1 MTFFRAILIS
11 AFCALVSVP
20 VFGAVDPREAV
31 DWSKYPQVV
40 HVQAFVS
47 DELFYSCTGQYVAPN
62 LILTAAHCI
71 LNDGGNLYGNINV
84 VTYAGKKCAA
94 QQAFW
99 VGNYLT
105 ADNSYPYDFA
115 VLQIEPE
122 CYSSINYKIEV
133 SDIDKDIDVYNVGFG
148 SLTILS
154 DNEIKKL
161 REKFTSLPVE
171 SRTNAGI
178 VEQEFTSV
186 LGRPIRDVFDNHKL
200 KLDARCSGYRQQ
212 SDNVV
217 YTDCYDWN
225 GNSGSP
231 IVQRGTNNLIGVMA
245 GSNNNGFQHIGVDEK
260 FVSGGASTVIFEK
273 WLADII
279 KNFPPTQLENTVVDN
294 TSQTGNG
301 GNGTSTTKD
310 EDVSAP
316 VTLDNNA
323 SGENVGSVQIARM
336 PGLNVADI
344 IMNMNQSSGTPETEF
359 RDLSAGYTV
368 PDFSAFVEDV
378 EETKTEKQQE
388 LNVFVNKKQTTDIE
402 FVRGVL
408 ENVIEINRLSKLEEA
423 YKKAKENE
431 KSLKN
436 RLVSGLSMAATGI
449 GGMQLAQGLAEQ
461 SADAAAERDMQA
473 YLATFQCTAG
483 GKTYS
488 GGTSGIEL
496 AGANQ
501 LTSLYQQYV
510 DLAADL
516 KERKAAL
523 GMKAGIESEVI
534 LDKANMGLYDDV
546 GKGIENGTYAS
557 LYRASKGNEKDIK
570 KFSEDKDTA
579 QKRVK
584 GGAIAA
590 GAGAVGGGILGNVD
604 FSSWGSGNASSAFS
618 SLGSNLGSA
627 LGNSNIL
634 SAAAGALSG
643 SGGASNLLGNAA
655 GALSGSG
662 GGIDSSTINSVL
674 QAVGK

>member
-1 MTFFRAILIS
+1 M
-11 AFCALVSVP
+11 
-20 VFGAVDPREAV
+20 
-31 DWSKYPQVV
+31 
-40 HVQAFVS
+40 
-47 DELFYSCTGQYVAPN
+47 LFY
-62 LILTAAHCI
+62 
-71 LNDGGNLYGNINV
+71 
-84 VTYAGKKCAA
+84 
-94 QQAFW
+94 
-99 VGNYLT
+99 YLT

-501 LTSLYQQYV
+501 LTGLYQQYV
-510 DLAADL
+510 DLASDL

-590 GAGAVGGGILGNVD
+590 GAGAVGDGILGNVD

-655 GALSGSG
+655 SALSGSG

>member
-501 LTSLYQQYV
+501 LTGLYQQYV
-510 DLAADL
+510 DLASDL
-516 KERKAAL
+516 KERKSAL
-523 GMKAGIESEVI
+523 GIKAGIESEVI